1 LAKINMFAENV
12 QDKFDVLKV
21 IIDKKTDAATASV

>member
-1 LAKINMFAENV
+1 MFAENV

-21 IIDKKTDAATASV
+21 IIDKKKTLVQRLFDLDD